1 MITGDRRDRGGRT
14 GTGGQGDTGG
24 GQEGG
29 ADARGPARVVGRGLC
44 DERCYRYWPVFDAVS
59 MARPWASFL
68 PVTSVR
74 M

>member
-14 GTGGQGDTGG
+14 GTG